1 MGNSKKYL
9 EITLLFVIDIISIIL
24 TFGIAFL
31 FRKVALPKIY
41 PSQLIP
47 LTPDNISFSVWIL
60 LVWIFF
66 FYYEKLYTKR
76 FSFWDEMKALWTVAF
91 LSTIGALVIVSVGK
105 LSHIASRSLIMLTG
119 VASLFILPLVRINS
133 QKLLRNFGIFKRRV
147 IIVGAGDLG
156 RLSLKALRRESNFG
170 YEVIGFIDDDTTA
183 ERIID
188 GIKVHRGIKY
198 LERYIRK
205 CKISDIFLTT
215 PESGGDTIQE
225 LINRV
230 QFMVERVLFVPDLQ
244 SIPVIGTEIHHF
256 FNEQIF
262 SLEIKNNLKKSYN
275 LFVKRMFDIL
285 AGCTLLVIF
294 CLPMIILAL
303 VIILESPG
311 SAFFTQQRIG
321 RAGKYFK
328 VFKFRTMYKDAEGR
342 LKELLARDEDAQKDW
357 KTYRKLRND
366 PRVTRIGSFLRKTS
380 LDELPQ
386 LFNVLKGEMSLVGPR
401 PVTQEEI
408 SLYYRRMQE
417 LCLSVPPGITG
428 LWQVSGRNNTNYNF
442 RVALDTWYVRN
453 WSLWLDIVILLK
465 TVKIVLEGEGAY

>member
-31 FRKVALPKIY
+31 FRKIALPKIY

-47 LTPDNISFSVWIL
+47 LTPDNISFSVWIV

-76 FSFWDEMKALWTVAF
+76 FSFWDEMKALWKVAF
-91 LSTIGALVIVSVGK
+91 LSTVGALVIVSVGK

-119 VASLFILPLVRINS
+119 VASLFILPLVRINL
-133 QKLLRNFGIFKRRV
+133 QKLLRNFGLFKRRV
-147 IIVGAGDLG
+147 IIVG
-156 RLSLKALRRESNFG
+156 
-170 YEVIGFIDDDTTA
+170 
-183 ERIID
+183 
-188 GIKVHRGIKY
+188 IKVHRGINY

-215 PESGGDTIQE
+215 PESGRDKIQE

-294 CLPMIILAL
+294 SLPMMILAL

-321 RAGKYFK
+321 RAGKYFR

-465 TVKIVLEGEGAY
+465 TVRIVLEGEGAY

>member
-31 FRKVALPKIY
+31 FRKIALPKIY

-47 LTPDNISFSVWIL
+47 LTPDNISFSVWIV

-76 FSFWDEMKALWTVAF
+76 FSFWDEMKALWKVAF
-91 LSTIGALVIVSVGK
+91 LSTVGALVIVSVGK

-119 VASLFILPLVRINS
+119 VASLFILPLVRINL
-133 QKLLRNFGIFKRRV
+133 QKLLRNFGLFKRRV
-147 IIVGAGDLG
+147 IIVGAGHLG
-156 RLSLKALRRESNFG
+156 RLSLKALRREANFG

-188 GIKVHRGIKY
+188 GIKVHRGINY

-215 PESGGDTIQE
+215 PESGRDKIQE

-294 CLPMIILAL
+294 SLPMMILAL

-321 RAGKYFK
+321 RAGKYFR

-366 PRVTRIGSFLRKTS
+366 PRITRIGSFLRKTS

-465 TVKIVLEGEGAY
+465 TVRIVLEGEGAY